1 MTLKQIERD
10 RVRCFSC
17 THTHTHTQVR
27 APHLIASHVWR
38 CTRKDQWFSSIFLME
53 KTRLIDGWETVIKMD
68 LELENRLRHFG
79 KNLEILHLYPLRLFS
94 TPRRNLKLVTE
105 IRVDSKIPR
114 SNPRNHSLPSIRISR
129 QERWPTFNL
138 AGSRSRI
145 LEKGEE
151 KRIIDAARVSPF
163 HHGKREK
170 IE

>member
-1 MTLKQIERD
+1 
-10 RVRCFSC
+10 
-17 THTHTHTQVR
+17 
-27 APHLIASHVWR
+27 
-38 CTRKDQWFSSIFLME
+38 
-53 KTRLIDGWETVIKMD
+53 MD

-79 KNLEILHLYPLRLFS
+79 KNLEILDLYPLRLFS

-105 IRVDSKIPR
+105 MRVDSKIPR